1 MGVYS
6 SCFLEPNLDGFLI
19 VFRCLLA
26 AQTDLIC
33 LLQIVFKVLV

>member
-6 SCFLEPNLDGFLI
+6 SCFLEPNLGWLPDTFQMP
-19 VFRCLLA
+19 FA